1 MCSLILV
8 SLRVFGL
15 RFPPF
20 LFFSLS
26 ASTSYFAL
34 VPECIAAMRA
44 LLARGV
50 CCSFAAL
57 ALALCSSSSLSS
69 VLSLS
74 LSLLLPLSLLLL
86 LLLLLSLLLL
96 LLLLSL
102 IKLSLLLL
110 LPSRVVSG
118 NTRGRAAGRRGE
130 LAALDAPCCSAV
142 CAACNAG
149 KLSIMQLQ
157 ASLFCAISGQLVP
170 TVMRSVLMP
179 AYRSAL

>member
-1 MCSLILV
+1 
-8 SLRVFGL
+8 
-15 RFPPF
+15 
-20 LFFSLS
+20 
-26 ASTSYFAL
+26 
-34 VPECIAAMRA
+34 MRA

-110 LPSRVVSG
+110 LFSRVVSG
-118 NTRGRAAGRRGE
+118 NTRGGAAGRRGE

-179 AYRSAL
+179 AYLVSKCTVNSLAKRELWSSNRPWSSHPSREHLAWKPVH